1 MAGYTFTK
9 GINHLNGEQ
18 ALCFARERHAF
29 DDGDNQRGKNQMA
42 VIRAI
47 VDKASSPAILKGL
60 KGMLIL
66 DAETD
71 FVRPGV
77 VVRLAGEKDYARLRI

>member
-47 VDKASSPAILKGL
+47 VDKASSPAILKGYQ
-60 KGMLIL
+60 KVL
-66 DAETD
+66 DAVSTNQTKRED
-71 FVRPGV
+71 RKRREEP
-77 VVRLAGEKDYARLRI
+77 